1 MQKFIVSLFIFL
13 CVSIV
18 LSGQDRFESHRNL
31 IEVVEFLASDELEGR
46 NTGSRGEAVAARY
59 IASKMKSLGLA
70 ARGTDEYFQEFSV
83 ITRPNPHDTTVV
95 GDTIYGK
102 NVVGFIDNGA
112 RYTVVIGA
120 HYDHLGMGG
129 PGSGSLYTG
138 STLEIHN
145 GADDN
150 ASGVALMLDLA
161 YHLVERKEDYNRY
174 NYLILAFSG
183 EEKGLWGS
191 NYFVKNPTI
200 EIESISYMINFDM
213 VGRLDTLRGL
223 AIYGVGTSPYW
234 EKAIDL
240 ANTEHI
246 KLIKTESG
254 VGPSDHTSFYLQD
267 LPVLHFFTGQH
278 EDYHRPSDDADKI
291 NYDGMVTIGEMVKSI
306 IKSSQEEGKLVF
318 SKTKDDSQSRPTFSV
333 TLGVMPDYM
342 YQGEGMRIDGVTEGR
357 TAHKAGIKKGDVVL
371 QMGDYKINGM
381 QGYMETLGKFEKG
394 QKTTVKINRNGRII
408 EKLVEF

>member
-291 NYDGMVTIGEMVKSI
+291 NYDGMVTIGKMVKSI
-306 IKSSQEEGKLVF
+306 IASSQEEGKLVF